1 MSEIT
6 KETIDE
12 IIKRIDEN
20 VMEIR
25 VQTIKTNGRVNSLEA
40 WKNKITG
47 GLLITDLILVPIVIT
62 LIINSLK

>member
-40 WKNKITG
+40 WRNKITG
-47 GLLITDLILVPIVIT
+47 GLLKTDLILVPIVIT

>member
-40 WKNKITG
+40 WRNKITG